1 MPAYEPLADFRP
13 AAEASTFSGAVER
26 VTASVGLALD
36 AREAVP
42 LEPAGAV
49 APSGQDGLVS
59 ALTGLEFSIH
69 VSARYHARRRA
80 WYDRLHRLMML
91 VIATG
96 ASAGVAAIFGGLLR
110 QAEYLS
116 VAVALAGVIELAYS
130 LPERARL
137 EDALYRRF
145 NALAAEIAGA
155 PEIAAEKLR
164 SWEAQRLLV
173 RSDADDRLEVLRR
186 LCHNLEAEARG
197 YSADSRYVLWPWQ
210 RLLAQL
216 LSLPPLRPLPAAT
229 SEGDEP

>member
-1 MPAYEPLADFRP
+1 MSAYEPLADFRST
-13 AAEASTFSGAVER
+13 ADASFAGAVER
-26 VTASVGLALD
+26 VTTSVGLALD
-36 AREAVP
+36 AREAVHP
-42 LEPAGAV
+42 E
-49 APSGQDGLVS
+49 PSGAPCGQEALVS
-59 ALTGLEFSIH
+59 ALAGLEFSVH

-110 QAEYLS
+110 PAEYLS
-116 VAVALAGVIELAYS
+116 AVVALAGVTELAYS

-164 SWEAQRLLV
+164 GWDAQRLLI

-197 YSADSRYVLWPWQ
+197 YPADSRYVLWPWQ
-210 RLLAQL
+210 RLVAQL
-216 LSLPPLRPLPAAT
+216 LSLPPLRPLTAA
-229 SEGDEP
+229 SEGDER